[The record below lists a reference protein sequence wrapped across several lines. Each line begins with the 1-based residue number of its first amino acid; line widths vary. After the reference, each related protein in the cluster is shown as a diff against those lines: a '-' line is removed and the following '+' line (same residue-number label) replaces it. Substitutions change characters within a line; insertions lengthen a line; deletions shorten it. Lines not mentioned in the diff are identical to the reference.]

1 MISEYEAIKKI
12 LDSNHI
18 TYIDDIESDEE
29 EELDEELCTQ
39 CGGTGIQPKKNFVD
53 DTDFSGV
60 ENELMI

>member
-1 MISEYEAIKKI
+1 MVEFQNNYISSKEEFAKYFLETN
-12 LDSNHI
+12 LN
-18 TYIDDIESDEE
+18 DEE